1 MRLLL
6 VDGHYYL
13 YRSFHAIQGL
23 ANAQGQPT
31 NALYGL
37 TKAVK
42 RMIQDLQ
49 PDRMLLVLDGG
60 VPQERM
66 DLVPEYK
73 AQRPSMPD
81 ELARQ
86 IDQVPELMEALGIPM
101 TQWIGEEAD
110 DVIASYTKAH
120 TQGETIIASND
131 KDLMQLVNDRVRI
144 YQPQKEG
151 FDLLGEKEVEEKWGV
166 PASLIGDLLAL
177 TGDSADNIP
186 GIPGVGPKTAAK
198 WIKAHGTLTQ
208 LLEQAPTHPDEKI
221 KKAFQEYGVQVQ
233 KNRTMVRLRVLS
245 PLPIPIP
252 KLLVEPQYNK
262 QIPLFQS
269 HNFKTFLK
277 EAQAAWKSY
286 QPSVQGELF

>member
-1 MRLLL
+1 MKLLL

-23 ANAQGQPT
+23 ANAKGEPT

-73 AQRPSMPD
+73 AQRPSMPE
-81 ELARQ
+81 ELSRQ
-86 IDQVPELMEALGIPM
+86 IDQVPELMEALGIPL

-110 DVIASYTKAH
+110 DVIASYARAH
-120 TQGETIIASND
+120 QGETIIASND

-166 PASLIGDLLAL
+166 PAHLIGDLLAL

-208 LLEQAPTHPDEKI
+208 LIEQAPSHSDEKI
-221 KKAFQEYGVQVQ
+221 QKAFREHGVQVQ
-233 KNRTMVRLRVLS
+233 KNRTMVRLRALS

-252 KLLVEPQYNK
+252 TLIVEPKFDK
-262 QIPLFQS
+262 QITLFQK

-277 EAQAAWKSY
+277 EAQSAWKAD

>member
-23 ANAQGQPT
+23 ANAQGEPT

-42 RMIQDLQ
+42 RMIQELQ
-49 PDRMLLVLDGG
+49 PDRVLVVLDGG
-60 VPQERM
+60 IPQERM
-66 DLVPEYK
+66 ELVPEYK
-73 AQRPSMPD
+73 AQRPSTPVD
-81 ELARQ
+81 LAKQ
-86 IDQVPELMEALGIPM
+86 IDQVPELMEALGIPLF
-101 TQWIGEEAD
+101 QWMGEEAD
-110 DVIASYTKAH
+110 DVIASYAKAH
-120 TQGETIIASND
+120 SQGETLIATND

-151 FDLLGEKEVEEKWGV
+151 FDLLGEKEVEEKWGI
-166 PASLIGDLLAL
+166 PPSLIGDLLSL

-198 WIKAHGTLTQ
+198 WIKAHGTLTELIQ
-208 LLEQAPTHPDEKI
+208 QAPNHSDEKI
-221 KKAFQEYGVQVQ
+221 KKAFAEHGIQVQ

-245 PLPIPIP
+245 PLPIPIS
-252 KLLVEPQYNK
+252 KLIVEPRFDK
-262 QIPLFQS
+262 QIPLFQKL
-269 HNFKTFLK
+269 NFKTFLK
-277 EAQAAWKSY
+277 EAQAAWKANE
-286 QPSVQGELF
+286 PSVQGELF

>member
-37 TKAVK
+37 TKAVR

-49 PDRMLLVLDGG
+49 PDRMLVVLDGG
-60 VPQERM
+60 VPDERM
-66 DLVPEYK
+66 ELVPEYK
-73 AQRPSMPD
+73 AQRPSTPVD
-81 ELARQ
+81 LAHQ

-110 DVIASYTKAH
+110 DVIASYAKAH
-120 TQGETIIASND
+120 AQGETIIASND

-166 PASLIGDLLAL
+166 PATLIGDLLSL

-198 WIKAHGTLTQ
+198 WIKSHGSLTE
-208 LLEQAPTHPDEKI
+208 LLQQAPTHADEKI
-221 KKAFQEYGVQVQ
+221 KKAFTEHGTQVQ
-233 KNRTMVRLRVLS
+233 KNRTMVRLRNLS
-245 PLPIPIP
+245 PLPIPIT
-252 KLLVEPQYNK
+252 KLLIDPQFDK
-262 QIPLFQS
+262 QIPVFQK

-277 EAQAAWKSY
+277 EAQEAWKSH